1 MMQTLLQDL
10 RYGIRQLIKSPAFT
24 FTAVLSLA
32 LGMGATVAMF
42 SVVYGVLLHPFPY
55 PDVDRL
61 CNLSV
66 RDQQGEIFDERL
78 RGSELRELRN
88 LHIFESIA
96 TWNRQN
102 LALTGGDIPEDVVAY
117 YGIGETFPT
126 AGVPPLLGRSLGP
139 SDSPDGQEPQ
149 PVVMLHY
156 RFWQRHFNGD
166 HAIIGRTLELD
177 HKTYT
182 IIGITRPNFTWDWGA
197 DVYLPQEIG
206 NPQGGGV
213 VVKLRPGISPAAANA
228 DLQPLLD
235 RFAREQPRQYS
246 ANYKAD
252 IRPLTWEVTRNI
264 GGTLYVLFAAVAILL
279 VIGCAN
285 VSILL
290 LARGAA
296 RQHEIAVRSAVG
308 AGGFRIVRQL
318 LTESLLLAAMAT
330 VIGIVLAYGLLAL
343 IVAWLPQHLFPPDV
357 AIRISLPVLVFS
369 VALVVL
375 TTILF
380 GVFPALQ
387 MSKPEIREIM
397 QSNSKNA
404 TGNAR
409 ARHLHGT
416 LVAAQIALTLL
427 LLTAAGSAIESFV
440 HLLHVP
446 LGYEPHDVIS
456 LGIPLH
462 ENSYAN
468 WQARVKYFEDLRAS
482 ITSLPD
488 VVSASIAGN
497 ATPPNSGW
505 ELLFEMLG
513 RAAASPESQ
522 TAKINLVD
530 ADYFRTLQM
539 PLLEGYIWSPA
550 EVANGARLALVN
562 QTFVR
567 RYSPNGD
574 VLEHFLKIS
583 NLQTRP
589 PYSFAAPGADGWM
602 QVIGV
607 VADSVNDGPDRP
619 IQPAIF
625 LPYSIQVWTG
635 TGILVR
641 TRIAPE
647 SILRSIQK
655 RVAAVNPDQQTT
667 GRITDLEAWIRD
679 EPVWARGRLTSALF
693 GGFSVLALTI
703 SAVGLYSVMA
713 YTVVQRTNEFGIR
726 IALGAARGHVW
737 RIVLSSLLVWVG
749 GGVLIGMVLALAL
762 NRMASSWSANYVS
775 SPAMLLPG
783 TFILALV
790 SGIACALPA
799 WHASNI
805 DPMAALRSE

>member
-1 MMQTLLQDL
+1 MQTLLQDL
-10 RYGIRQLIKSPAFT
+10 RYGIRQLIKSPTFT

-32 LGMGATVAMF
+32 LGTGAAVAMF

-55 PDVDRL
+55 ADVDRL

-66 RDQQGEIFDERL
+66 RDQRGEIFDERL
-78 RGSELRELRN
+78 RGPELRELRKV
-88 LHIFESIA
+88 HSFESIA

-126 AGVPPLLGRSLGP
+126 VGVPALLGRSLGP

-156 RFWQRHFNGD
+156 RFWQRHFNLD
-166 HAIIGRTLELD
+166 HAIIGKTLELD

-182 IIGITRPNFTWDWGA
+182 IIGVTRPNFTWDWGA

-213 VVKLRPGISPAAANA
+213 VVKLRPGTSAAAANA

-246 ANYKAD
+246 ATYKAD

-296 RQHEIAVRSAVG
+296 RQHELGVRSAVG

-318 LTESLLLAAMAT
+318 LTESLLLATTAT
-330 VIGIVLAYGLLAL
+330 VIGIALAYCLLAL

-357 AIRISLPVLVFS
+357 AIRINLPVLVFS
-369 VALVVL
+369 VGLVVL

-397 QSNSKNA
+397 QSNSKKA

-416 LVAAQIALTLL
+416 LVATQIALTLL
-427 LLTAAGSAIESFV
+427 LLTAAGSAIASFV
-440 HLLHVP
+440 HLLRVP

-456 LGIPLH
+456 VGIPLH

-468 WQARVKYFEDLRAS
+468 WQARVKYFEALRAS
-482 ITSLPD
+482 IISLPD

-513 RAAASPESQ
+513 KAAASPDSQ

-530 ADYFRTLQM
+530 SDYFRTLQM
-539 PLLEGYIWSPA
+539 PLLEGRIWGPA
-550 EVANGARLALVN
+550 EVANGALLVLVN

-567 RYSPNGD
+567 RYNPNEDILG
-574 VLEHFLKIS
+574 HFLKIS
-583 NLQTRP
+583 NLQNRP

-602 QVIGV
+602 QIIGV

-619 IQPAIF
+619 IRPAVF

-641 TRIAPE
+641 TRVLPE

-655 RVAAVNPDQQTT
+655 RIAAVNPDQQTT

-679 EPVWARGRLTSALF
+679 EPVWARQRLTSALF
-693 GGFSVLALTI
+693 GGFSVLALTM
-703 SAVGLYSVMA
+703 SAVGLYSVVS
-713 YTVVQRTNEFGIR
+713 YTVVQRTNEFGVR

-737 RIVLSSLLVWVG
+737 RLVIGSLVVWVG
-749 GGVLIGMVLALAL
+749 SGVLIGVVLALAL
-762 NRMASSWSANYVS
+762 NKMALSWSGNYVS

-783 TFILALV
+783 TFLLALV

-799 WHASNI
+799 WHAANI

>member
-1 MMQTLLQDL
+1 MQTLLQDL
-10 RYGIRQLIKSPAFT
+10 RYGIRQLIKSPT
-24 FTAVLSLA
+24 FTSTAVFSLA
-32 LGMGATVAMF
+32 FGIGATVAMF

-55 PDVDRL
+55 ADVERL

-66 RDQQGEIFDERL
+66 RDQQGEIFDVRL
-78 RGSELRELRN
+78 RGPELQELRKV
-88 LHIFESIA
+88 HSFESIA
-96 TWNRQN
+96 TWNGQN
-102 LALTGGDIPEDVVAY
+102 LSLTGGDIPEEVVAY
-117 YGIGETFPT
+117 FGIGETFPT
-126 AGVPPLLGRSLGP
+126 LGAPPLLGRSLGP
-139 SDSPDGQEPQ
+139 SDSPDGQEPE

-156 RFWQRHFNGD
+156 RFWQQHFHGD
-166 HAIIGRTLELD
+166 QAIIGKTLELD
-177 HKTYT
+177 HKAYT

-197 DVYLPQEIG
+197 DVYLPQEIA

-213 VVKLRPGISPAAANA
+213 VVKLRPGTSVAAANA
-228 DLQPLLD
+228 ELQPLWD
-235 RFAREQPRQYS
+235 RFAREHPRQYS

-252 IRPLTWEVTRNI
+252 IRLLTWELTRNI

-279 VIGCAN
+279 AIGCGN

-290 LARGAA
+290 LARSAA
-296 RQHEIAVRSAVG
+296 RQHEFAVRSAVG

-318 LTESLLLAAMAT
+318 LTESLLLATTAT
-330 VIGIVLAYGLLAL
+330 VIGIVLAYCLLAR
-343 IVAWLPQHLFPPDV
+343 IVAWLPHHLFPPDI
-357 AIRISLPVLVFS
+357 AIRINLPVLVFS
-369 VALVVL
+369 VGLVVL

-380 GVFPALQ
+380 GLFPALQ
-387 MSKPEIREIM
+387 MSKPEIREVM
-397 QSNSKNA
+397 QSSNKKA
-404 TGNAR
+404 TGSAR
-409 ARHLHGT
+409 ARNLHRT

-427 LLTAAGSAIESFV
+427 LLTEAGAAIESFV
-440 HLLHVP
+440 HLLRVP
-446 LGYEPHDVIS
+446 LGYEPQDVIS
-456 LGIPLH
+456 VGISLH

-497 ATPPNSGW
+497 AIPPNSGW
-505 ELLFEMLG
+505 RLVFEILG
-513 RAAASPESQ
+513 KRAASPESQ

-530 ADYFRTLQM
+530 PDYFRTLRM
-539 PLLEGYIWSPA
+539 PLLKGRLWSPA
-550 EVANGARLALVN
+550 EVANGALLVLVN

-567 RYSPNGD
+567 RHIPNED
-574 VLEHFLKIS
+574 VLGHFVKIS
-583 NLQTRP
+583 NFQTRP

-602 QVIGV
+602 QIIGV

-625 LPYSIQVWTG
+625 LPYSIQVWTS

-641 TRIAPE
+641 TRTAPE

-655 RVAAVNPDQQTT
+655 KIAAINPDQQTS
-667 GRITDLEAWIRD
+667 GRITDLETWIRD
-679 EPVWARGRLTSALF
+679 EPVWARGRLTAALF
-693 GGFSVLALTI
+693 GGFSVLALTM
-703 SAVGLYSVMA
+703 SAVGLYSVVS

-737 RIVLSSLLVWVG
+737 HIVLASLVVSVG
-749 GGVLIGMVLALAL
+749 SGVLIGVVLALAL
-762 NRMASSWSANYVS
+762 NKLASSWTSSYVS

-799 WHASNI
+799 WRASNI
-805 DPMAALRSE
+805 DPIVALRSE

>member
-10 RYGIRQLIKSPAFT
+10 RYGIRQLIKSPTFT

-32 LGMGATVAMF
+32 LGTGAAVAMF

-55 PDVDRL
+55 ADVDRL

-66 RDQQGEIFDERL
+66 RDRQGEVFDEWL
-78 RGSELRELRN
+78 RGPELRELRKARA
-88 LHIFESIA
+88 FESIA

-126 AGVPPLLGRSLGP
+126 TGVPPFLGRSLGP

-166 HAIIGRTLELD
+166 RAIIGKTLELD

-206 NPQGGGV
+206 NLQGGGV
-213 VVKLRPGISPAAANA
+213 VVKLRPGISLAAANA
-228 DLQPLLD
+228 ELQPLLD

-246 ANYKAD
+246 ANYQAD
-252 IRPLTWEVTRNI
+252 ILPLTWEVTRNI

-308 AGGFRIVRQL
+308 AGGSRIVRQL
-318 LTESLLLAAMAT
+318 LTESLLLATTAT
-330 VIGIVLAYGLLAL
+330 VIGVMLAYWLLAL

-357 AIRISLPVLVFS
+357 AIRINLQVLIFS
-369 VALVVL
+369 VVLVVL
-375 TTILF
+375 TTIIF

-397 QSNSKNA
+397 QSNSKKA

-416 LVAAQIALTLL
+416 LVTAQIALTLL
-427 LLTAAGSAIESFV
+427 LLTAAGSAIKSFV
-440 HLLHVP
+440 RLLRVP

-456 LGIPLH
+456 VGIPLH

-505 ELLFEMLG
+505 KLVFEMLG
-513 RAAASPESQ
+513 KPAASPESQ

-530 ADYFRTLQM
+530 SDYFRTLQT
-539 PLLEGYIWSPA
+539 PLLEGRIWSPA
-550 EVANGARLALVN
+550 EVANGALLVLVN

-567 RYSPNGD
+567 RYRPKEE

-583 NLQTRP
+583 NLQPRP

-602 QVIGV
+602 QIIGV

-641 TRIAPE
+641 TRIVPE
-647 SILRSIQK
+647 SALRSIQK
-655 RVAAVNPDQQTT
+655 RIAAVNPDQQTT
-667 GRITDLEAWIRD
+667 GRITDLEAGIRD

-693 GGFSVLALTI
+693 GGFSLLALTM
-703 SAVGLYSVMA
+703 SAVGLYSVVS

-737 RIVLSSLLVWVG
+737 RVVLASLLAWVG
-749 GGVLIGMVLALAL
+749 SGVLIGVVLALAL
-762 NRMASSWSANYVS
+762 NKMASSWSANYVS
-775 SPAMLLPG
+775 SPAMVLPG